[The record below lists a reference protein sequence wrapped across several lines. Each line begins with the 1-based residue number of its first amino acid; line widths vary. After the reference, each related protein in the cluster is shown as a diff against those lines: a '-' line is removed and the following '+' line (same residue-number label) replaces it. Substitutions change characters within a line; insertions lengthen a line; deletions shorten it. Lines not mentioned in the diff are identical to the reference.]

1 MLWRRLYI
9 RLAIATGLLFV
20 VVGGALIR
28 ITTQT
33 SELYSLETTQRI
45 NRDIAL
51 HAAEDMPLL
60 ADGQVNETALQELAR
75 HVMFINPIVEVY
87 LLDRQGRILSHAL
100 PYGKVL
106 RKRVDMA
113 PLRAF
118 LQDDA
123 QLPIYGDDPCSLD
136 GRKTFSVSPIV
147 GAEGE
152 TIAYLYTVLQ
162 GKAYESIR
170 QSLLESYNLRMGSVT
185 IAAALGAALLGGLLV
200 FFLLT
205 RRLYRLS
212 AAVTQYR
219 KGNYRGQ
226 LDLPVPGRERDEL
239 DELSTAVVSMSRRI
253 DRQFDAQQEI
263 DRNRRELIA
272 NVSHDLRTPVSSIQG
287 FLETVLVKDLSAGE
301 RHEYLET
308 AHKQCTRLNELI
320 GELFE
325 LSTLESGTVEPQ
337 WERFPVM
344 ELVQDTV
351 LDHELAAQEQGITL
365 RAETTAKAIEVYAD
379 IAMIHRVLDNLINNA
394 IRHTRRGGEITI
406 QVTDDGGRVRLEVM
420 DTGEGIAAQDIPHI
434 FERFYRPDKQLDT
447 ASENSGRGLG
457 LAIVKRIIDLHK
469 SQIDVRSAKG
479 SGTEFSF
486 WLPQPA

>member
-123 QLPIYGDDPCSLD
+123 QLPIYGDDPCSLH
-136 GRKTFSVSPIV
+136 GRKTFSVSPIA

-152 TIAYLYTVLQ
+152 
-162 GKAYESIR
+162 
-170 QSLLESYNLRMGSVT
+170 T

-287 FLETVLVKDLSAGE
+287 FLETVLVKNLCAGE

-325 LSTLESGTVEPQ
+325 LSTPGPGS
-337 WERFPVM
+337 
-344 ELVQDTV
+344 
-351 LDHELAAQEQGITL
+351 
-365 RAETTAKAIEVYAD
+365 
-379 IAMIHRVLDNLINNA
+379 
-394 IRHTRRGGEITI
+394 
-406 QVTDDGGRVRLEVM
+406 
-420 DTGEGIAAQDIPHI
+420 
-434 FERFYRPDKQLDT
+434 
-447 ASENSGRGLG
+447 
-457 LAIVKRIIDLHK
+457 VK
-469 SQIDVRSAKG
+469 
-479 SGTEFSF
+479 
-486 WLPQPA
+486 

>member
-272 NVSHDLRTPVSSIQG
+272 NVSHDLRTGQLHPGLSRNRTGKRPVRRRATRVSGDGAQTVHPLKRTHRRAVRALDPGVRHGRTAVGAFPGDGAGAGYRARSRTGGAGAGHHPARRNHGQG
-287 FLETVLVKDLSAGE
+287 
-301 RHEYLET
+301 H
-308 AHKQCTRLNELI
+308 
-320 GELFE
+320 
-325 LSTLESGTVEPQ
+325 
-337 WERFPVM
+337 
-344 ELVQDTV
+344 
-351 LDHELAAQEQGITL
+351 
-365 RAETTAKAIEVYAD
+365 
-379 IAMIHRVLDNLINNA
+379 
-394 IRHTRRGGEITI
+394 
-406 QVTDDGGRVRLEVM
+406 
-420 DTGEGIAAQDIPHI
+420 
-434 FERFYRPDKQLDT
+434 
-447 ASENSGRGLG
+447 
-457 LAIVKRIIDLHK
+457 
-469 SQIDVRSAKG
+469 
-479 SGTEFSF
+479 
-486 WLPQPA
+486 